1 MSTLDHQQGHRAR
14 LRERFLTGG
23 SSAVSDYELLEIIL
37 FAANPR
43 SDVKPLAKELLKTF
57 GSFSGVFQAAAH
69 DLFKV
74 KSLGKAGVAAL
85 KAVQMACQLLLK
97 ENFKDR
103 PLLFSGQEVVDYC
116 KLTMAHLRIEQLRL
130 LFLDRQH
137 QLIAEEVQQQGTI
150 DHTPVYIR
158 EVIKRALELGAAG
171 LVVVHN
177 HPSGDPTPS
186 RADIKVT
193 RDMQEAAATMGIIVH
208 DHIIIGQNR
217 HTSLR
222 TQGLI

>member
-1 MSTLDHQQGHRAR
+1 MSTADHQQGHRGR
-14 LRERFLTGG
+14 LRDRFLKGG
-23 SSAVSDYELLEIIL
+23 ATALHDYELLEIIL
-37 FAANPR
+37 FAANAR

-57 GSFSGVFQAAAH
+57 GSFSGVFQASTY
-69 DLFKV
+69 DLLKI
-74 KSLGKAGVAAL
+74 KSLGNAGVAAL
-85 KAVQMACQLLLK
+85 KAVHVACQLLLK
-97 ENFKDR
+97 ENFKER
-103 PLLFSGQEVVDYC
+103 PLLLSGQEVVDYC
-116 KLTMAHLRIEQLRL
+116 KVTMAHLPIEQLRL

-150 DHTPVYIR
+150 DHIPVYIR
-158 EVIKRALELGAAG
+158 EVIKRALELGASG

-186 RADIKVT
+186 KADIAAT

-217 HTSLR
+217 HTSFR
-222 TQGLI
+222 AQGLI